1 MKLSKAVL
9 LTLAFSLSSMAFAE
23 SGADRVFTR
32 VVDTQHAVAAKKSD
46 QQVASTATQKE
57 ENAKACC

>member
-1 MKLSKAVL
+1 MNLPKAVL
-9 LTLAFSLSSMAFAE
+9 LTLAFGLSSMAFAE
-23 SGADRVFTR
+23 DGADRVFTR
-32 VVDTQHAVAAKKSD
+32 VVDAQHTVAAKKSA